1 MRNQSLFR
9 ENVHFRFSVAGR
21 GGFFLLL
28 AALVFIL
35 EACTTLESSTIEY
48 AGAPRFTRSD
58 PDAVEI
64 LREEP
69 KQPNERLGEIIID
82 ASVEPSPPISDV
94 EQRLR
99 EEAGRLGADAVVI
112 VYDGI
117 EPVAFINPWWGG
129 TARAID
135 GRKLIGVAIKY
146 QEEPKE
152 GLG

>member
-1 MRNQSLFR
+1 MFNQTVLEQPRLIRSLRIGRILIVPLPAVFLFMLASCATVDANR
-9 ENVHFRFSVAGR
+9 IAYVGAERFPPSN
-21 GGFFLLL
+21 
-28 AALVFIL
+28 
-35 EACTTLESSTIEY
+35 
-48 AGAPRFTRSD
+48 
-58 PDAVEI
+58 PDTVKI

-69 KQPNERLGEIIID
+69 TQPNERLGEIIVD
-82 ASVEPSPPISDV
+82 ASVEPSPPIEEV
-94 EQRLR
+94 EEKLR
-99 EEAGRLGADAVVI
+99 EEAGKLGADAVVI

-135 GRKLIGVAIKY
+135 GRKLVGVAIKY